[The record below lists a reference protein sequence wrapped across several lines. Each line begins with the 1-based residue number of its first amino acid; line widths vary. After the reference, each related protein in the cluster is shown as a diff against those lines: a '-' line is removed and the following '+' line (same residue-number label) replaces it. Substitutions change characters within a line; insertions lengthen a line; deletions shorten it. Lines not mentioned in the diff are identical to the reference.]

1 MAIDLP
7 LRWRLTLGFAAGM
20 VLVLIASGVFVHA
33 RLRADL
39 TESID
44 EGLHSQALFAATA
57 ADRGEPLS
65 SAGAIVDAD
74 DALAQVVD
82 PSGEVVAF
90 ASPLATD
97 AFLTPGQLDTVHGE
111 GFFETWAPSVAQSV
125 RVLVIPR
132 AQDGS
137 FVVVAR
143 TLDDRDEA
151 LARLAVQLLIG
162 GAAALAVSTA
172 LGWALAGAALR
183 PVERMRREA
192 DAISVSEPER
202 RLSVP
207 TPHDELRNL
216 AETLNTMLERLQTS
230 MQTERDFLDRASH
243 ELRTPLTVLKAEL
256 DLALARPRTP
266 KEMEAALRA
275 SSQEVETLVRL
286 AEDLLVLSRERD
298 GELPVRK
305 EAVHV
310 DELLDRLGTGFT
322 AEARSA
328 GVEIHVHVEPE
339 LHLSADPLRLRQA
352 VSNLVVNALQHT
364 PAGGRI
370 DLEARRAGVSVSIEV
385 RDSGRGFGAERVDGS
400 SGTGLGLAIAQ
411 AIVRGHG
418 GWLEVGATGAGG
430 VVTIVLPGP
439 IEGVAPQAAVDHP
452 AIGRPT

>member
-1 MAIDLP
+1 MAISLP

-20 VLVLIASGVFVHA
+20 ALVLIALGVFVHA

-44 EGLHSQALFAATA
+44 EGLLSQAQFVATA

-65 SAGAIVDAD
+65 SNGAIVEAD

-82 PSGEVVAF
+82 ASGEVVAF
-90 ASPLATD
+90 ASPLASD
-97 AFLTPGQLDTVHGE
+97 PFLTPGALDAVHGE
-111 GFFETWAPSVAQSV
+111 AFFETWAPSVALPV
-125 RVLVIPR
+125 RVLAVPR
-132 AQDGS
+132 PDGS

-151 LARLAVQLLIG
+151 LARLVVQLLIG
-162 GAAALAVSTA
+162 GAAALALSTA

-207 TPHDELRNL
+207 APHDELRTL

-266 KEMEAALRA
+266 EEMEAALRA

-286 AEDLLVLSRERD
+286 
-298 GELPVRK
+298 
-305 EAVHV
+305 
-310 DELLDRLGTGFT
+310 
-322 AEARSA
+322 
-328 GVEIHVHVEPE
+328 
-339 LHLSADPLRLRQA
+339 
-352 VSNLVVNALQHT
+352 
-364 PAGGRI
+364 
-370 DLEARRAGVSVSIEV
+370 
-385 RDSGRGFGAERVDGS
+385 GRGPPGA
-400 SGTGLGLAIAQ
+400 LARA
-411 AIVRGHG
+411 
-418 GWLEVGATGAGG
+418 
-430 VVTIVLPGP
+430 
-439 IEGVAPQAAVDHP
+439 
-452 AIGRPT
+452 

>member
-1 MAIDLP
+1 VAASLP

-20 VLVLIASGVFVHA
+20 ALVLVALGVFVHA

-44 EGLHSQALFAATA
+44 EGLLSEAQFVATA

-65 SAGAIVDAD
+65 SNGAVVEAD

-82 PSGEVVAF
+82 VSGNVVAF
-90 ASPLATD
+90 ASPLASDPFLAPGALD
-97 AFLTPGQLDTVHGE
+97 AADEEAFT
-111 GFFETWAPSVAQSV
+111 ETFAPSVDQPI
-125 RVLVIPR
+125 RVLAVPR
-132 AQDGS
+132 RDGS
-137 FVVVAR
+137 FMVVAR
-143 TLDDRDEA
+143 TLDDRNEA
-151 LARLAVQLLIG
+151 LARLAVQLLVG
-162 GAAALAVSTA
+162 GMAALAMSAA

-192 DAISVSEPER
+192 DAISVSEPDR

-207 TPHDELRNL
+207 APRDELRAL

-243 ELRTPLTVLKAEL
+243 ELRTPLTILKTEL
-256 DLALARPRTP
+256 ELALARPRTP
-266 KEMEAALRA
+266 VELEAALRA

-298 GELPVRK
+298 GQLPVRK
-305 EAVHV
+305 EPMRV
-310 DELLDRLGTGFT
+310 DDLLERLAMGFT

-328 GVEIHVHVEPE
+328 EVEIHVQVEPG
-339 LHLSADPLRLRQA
+339 LHLSADPVRLRQA
-352 VSNLVVNALQHT
+352 ASNLMVNALQHT

-370 DLEARRAGVSVSIEV
+370 DLEASRTGASVSIEV
-385 RDSGRGFGAERVDGS
+385 RDSGPGFGVERLDGS
-400 SGTGLGLAIAQ
+400 AGTGLGLVIVD

-418 GWLEVGATGAGG
+418 GVVEIDASAGG
-430 VVTIVLPGP
+430 AVRLVIPVAP
-439 IEGVAPQAAVDHP
+439 EGVALENADASSMV
-452 AIGRPT
+452 GRPT

>member
-1 MAIDLP
+1 
-7 LRWRLTLGFAAGM
+7 
-20 VLVLIASGVFVHA
+20 
-33 RLRADL
+33 
-39 TESID
+39 
-44 EGLHSQALFAATA
+44 
-57 ADRGEPLS
+57 
-65 SAGAIVDAD
+65 
-74 DALAQVVD
+74 
-82 PSGEVVAF
+82 
-90 ASPLATD
+90 
-97 AFLTPGQLDTVHGE
+97 
-111 GFFETWAPSVAQSV
+111 
-125 RVLVIPR
+125 
-132 AQDGS
+132 
-137 FVVVAR
+137 
-143 TLDDRDEA
+143 
-151 LARLAVQLLIG
+151 
-162 GAAALAVSTA
+162 
-172 LGWALAGAALR
+172 
-183 PVERMRREA
+183 MRREA

-328 GVEIHVHVEPE
+328 GVEIHVHVEPG
-339 LHLSADPLRLRQA
+339 LRLAADPDPPSPGGLEPDGERA
-352 VSNLVVNALQHT
+352 PAH
-364 PAGGRI
+364 AGGR
-370 DLEARRAGVSVSIEV
+370 AHRHRGQTRG
-385 RDSGRGFGAERVDGS
+385 RDGLDRGAGFGPGIRRRSCVDVTP
-400 SGTGLGLAIAQ
+400 GTGLGLVIVE

-418 GWLEVGATGAGG
+418 GMVEIDAAAAGG
-430 VVTIVLPGP
+430 WS
-439 IEGVAPQAAVDHP
+439 
-452 AIGRPT
+452 R

>member
-44 EGLHSQALFAATA
+44 EGLHAQALFAATA

-97 AFLTPGQLDTVHGE
+97 AFLTPGQLDAVHGE
-111 GFFETWAPSVAQSV
+111 GFFETWAPSVALPV

-266 KEMEAALRA
+266 EEMEAALRA

-310 DELLDRLGTGFT
+310 DELLERLGTGFT

-328 GVEIHVHVEPE
+328 GVEVHVHVEPG
-339 LHLSADPLRLRQA
+339 LRLAADPVRLRQA
-352 VSNLVVNALQHT
+352 VSNLIVNALQHT

-370 DLEARRAGVSVSIEV
+370 DLEARRVGATVSIEV
-385 RDSGRGFGAERVDGS
+385 RDSGRGFGAEAVDVTP
-400 SGTGLGLAIAQ
+400 GTGLGLVIVE

-418 GWLEVGATGAGG
+418 GMVEIDVAAAGG
-430 VVTIVLPGP
+430 LVTIVLPGAP
-439 IEGVAPQAAVDHP
+439 EGVEIDAAGGSPSV
-452 AIGRPT
+452 G